1 MMGLL
6 KKDILSYRMIMM
18 QIVLMVVLMSVLSI
32 QMKETSF
39 LLGAFSA
46 LPLLWMLTSFLY
58 DDSCN
63 WGEFALAQALTKK
76 EIVLS
81 KYVFGLLN
89 CFLAGII
96 GLVLSIIM
104 GLFIDMGDSMK
115 DLLEVA
121 FATFVIGN
129 VMNAILLPIVFR
141 FGAQKSRIYLLL
153 FVILGISVGYAISD
167 LINFDLDANLMTFL
181 NDNMLVLLL
190 GLFVCVEALSIA
202 ISLFV
207 YRRKESK

>member
-6 KKDILSYRMIMM
+6 KKDMLSYRMIMM

-96 GLVLSIIM
+96 GLVLSMVM
-104 GLFIDMGDSMK
+104 GQFTDMGDNMK

-129 VMNAILLPIVFR
+129 VMNAVLLPIVFR